1 MKLQKTKDNFLQMRS
16 EGHSFQA
23 IANELNISK
32 QTLIE
37 WSKEFTTE
45 LQNIKTIRIEAIY
58 NRFALTK
65 DARIT
70 FMGEMIERVKSELD
84 TRDLTKVGTERL
96 FDIILKLSD
105 ALDKERESLVFV
117 TEPDFC
123 QRVEQWPA

>member
-1 MKLQKTKDNFLQMRS
+1 MKSQETKDNFLQMRG
-16 EGHSFQA
+16 EGYSFQA
-23 IANELNISK
+23 IANKLNISK

-45 LQNIKTIRIEAIY
+45 LQNIKTVRIEAVY

-117 TEPDFC
+117 SEPDYF
-123 QRVEQWPA
+123 QRVDQWPA

>member
-1 MKLQKTKDNFLQMRS
+1 MKLQETKDNFLQMRG
-16 EGHSFQA
+16 EGYSFQA
-23 IANELNISK
+23 IANKLNISK

-45 LQNIKTIRIEAIY
+45 LQNIKTVRIEAVY

-117 TEPDFC
+117 SEPDYF
-123 QRVEQWPA
+123 QRVDQWPA